1 MQNQLITMITE
12 HEGFDFE
19 YVGNIELAKKFGSYP
34 IYSLQRSGYK
44 YEN

>member
-1 MQNQLITMITE
+1 MLSLGY
-12 HEGFDFE
+12 EGFDFE